1 MRDFETS
8 KFDHL
13 NLIGIPLYGHPD
25 DVLGDPRLSREAKRS
40 LLASWASDENA
51 VANLPTLR
59 QLPDGSIIKLE
70 LILDA
75 LKTLDAD
82 RDVGSFGKAVQPWR
96 RPPFPRQRMIR
107 SWQRFGRHR
116 DDDDDPPPCPAYA
129 AGSPKGSGGA
139 AFAVAEAV
147 FA

>member
-1 MRDFETS
+1 MKTRKLVAHSLAVAATTVLSPLAVPAISFAAAPEGQA
-8 KFDHL
+8 
-13 NLIGIPLYGHPD
+13 GIP
-25 DVLGDPRLSREAKRS
+25 
-40 LLASWASDENA
+40 ASGEKADADNQA
-51 VANLPTLR
+51 V
-59 QLPDGSIIKLE
+59 
-70 LILDA
+70 LDA